1 MIPLFCSLVVCAKRV
16 SSMNGELEALELH
29 VKELVLPVLSGRR
42 VDLVELLCRN
52 VGGGVLLRFL
62 VDTPRGINVSELSS
76 VNQAIGALL
85 EEHNVVPSAYTLE
98 VSSPGLDR
106 PLKTQSDFERV
117 IGRRVRVATAVPV
130 GFKREHV
137 GQVLNVNDETVVL
150 KSDQGEKIRI
160 PLSDIAHAVQ
170 EIEL

>member
-1 MIPLFCSLVVCAKRV
+1 
-16 SSMNGELEALELH
+16 MNGELEALEQR
-29 VKELVLPVLSGRR
+29 VKDLVVPVLSGRQ

-52 VGGGVLLRFL
+52 VAGRILLRFL
-62 VDTPRGINVSELSS
+62 VDTPRGIKVAELSS
-76 VNQAIGALL
+76 INQAIGALL
-85 EEHNVVPSAYTLE
+85 EEHNVVPSAYVLE

-117 IGRRVRVATAVPV
+117 LGRRVRVATAVPV

-137 GQVLNVNDETVVL
+137 GEVLNVNEEAVVL

-160 PLSDIAHAVQ
+160 PLSDIARAVQ